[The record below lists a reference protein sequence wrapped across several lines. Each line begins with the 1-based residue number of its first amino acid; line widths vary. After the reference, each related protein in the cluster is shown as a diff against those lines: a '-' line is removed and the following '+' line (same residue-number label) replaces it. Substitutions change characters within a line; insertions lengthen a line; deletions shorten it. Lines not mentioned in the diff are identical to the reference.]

1 MRALPSSARIYLVV
15 MCVAGLAATCW
26 VTALYIP
33 GSQASVSEMLLF
45 TALGIVLGGKKVSVL
60 KHLLSEE
67 AGSINLGFA
76 VTFAALIRLGPSFA
90 IVVGA
95 LTALCS
101 CLYPRRHQAY
111 QLCFN
116 VALVAFE
123 TAVGGIIFLVVNH
136 WTMELQPLPTF
147 MGILGAILFI
157 YAIDTIGVS
166 VMIGLCTENKALTF
180 WKNTFLCTAPSYFAA
195 ATLGA
200 LSILLLKENTGV
212 MLLFI
217 TPLSYLSYISY
228 KGYMARSAEK
238 QQHFEALQVNQEQL
252 AELYLATIK
261 SLALAID
268 AKDQYTHQHILRVQ
282 TYSVAIAKKMGLE
295 GNELEAVNTG
305 ALLHDIGKLGVP
317 EYVLLKPGR
326 LTDDEFDK
334 IKKHPEIGA
343 AILDPVEFPW
353 PVLPVVRHHHEKFD
367 GTGYPDGLAGE
378 DIPLTARIMAVAD
391 VYDALTSTR
400 SYRKGWTHEKAKESI
415 ISDAGT
421 HFDPQVV
428 EAFAAIIDNVVA
440 KMAFNG
446 EGPLAIKA
454 STEVNDKAG
463 LAAREISRASSEL
476 WALYEV
482 AQSLSTSL
490 GVQETVNILAHKLA
504 AIFPD
509 ASTSFLLKEPDSLLH
524 VIAAAGLNRDYL
536 LGAYTFKSG
545 TASVNVLEQKTSYL
559 GEFDAE
565 DLMLMTSEYEPWWPV
580 QTALIVPIVYEG
592 EALGTINLYHQ
603 QEDAF
608 SDHDKDLLEMIA
620 ERSALALYN
629 GMLYE
634 RTKSH
639 AIKDPLT
646 DLFNI
651 RHLTEEVDKRCQ
663 DHSLEGSQPAKFALL
678 CLDIDSFK
686 PINDNFGHQKGD
698 EVLREVARLITEA
711 APSESVVCRYGGDE
725 FLILLDGAD
734 RANAVEV
741 ASKIERSVQGYDPN
755 LVHYKLGSLRIDVSI
770 GFACFPEDGKDCTS
784 LISFAD
790 TNMYQEKT
798 EHKLGVLAAKNDR
811 KSAAA

>member
-1 MRALPSSARIYLVV
+1 MRALPSSARIYLMA
-15 MCVAGLAATCW
+15 MCIAGLATTIW
-26 VTALYIP
+26 LTALQIP
-33 GSQASVSEMLLF
+33 GSQATVSEMLLF
-45 TALGIVLGGKKVSVL
+45 TALSIVLGGKNVSIL
-60 KHLLSEE
+60 KDLLSEE
-67 AGSINLGFA
+67 AGNINLGFA
-76 VTFAALIRLGPSFA
+76 VTFAALIRLGPSYA
-90 IVVGA
+90 VVVGV
-95 LTALCS
+95 LTCLCG
-101 CLYPRRHQAY
+101 CLYPRRLQAY

-116 VALVAFE
+116 IALVAFE
-123 TAVGGIIFLVVNH
+123 TAVGGFVFLIVNH
-136 WTMELQPLPTF
+136 WSMQLQLLPTF

-157 YAIDTIGVS
+157 YTIDTFGVS
-166 VMIGLCTENKALTF
+166 IMVGLTTENRTFDF
-180 WKNTFLCTAPSYFAA
+180 WKRTFLCTAPSYFAA
-195 ATLGA
+195 AILGA
-200 LSILLLKENTGV
+200 LAILLLKENTGV

-217 TPLSYLSYISY
+217 TPLTYLSYISF
-228 KGYMARSAEK
+228 KGYKARAEEK
-238 QQHFEALQVNQEQL
+238 QQHFEALQVNQDHL

-282 TYSVAIAKKMGLE
+282 TYSVAIAKQMGLE
-295 GNELEAVNTG
+295 GIELEAVNTG

-400 SYRKGWTHEKAKESI
+400 SYRKGWSHEKAKESI
-415 ISDAGT
+415 INDAGT
-421 HFDPQVV
+421 HFDPLVV
-428 EAFAAIIDNVVA
+428 EAFKVIIDNVVA

-446 EGPLAIKA
+446 EGPLAPRA
-454 STEVNDKAG
+454 APELSDKAG

-490 GVQETVNILAHKLA
+490 GVQETVNILAHKLE

-509 ASTSFLLKEPDSLLH
+509 ASTSFLLKETDGSLH
-524 VIAAAGLNRDYL
+524 VIAAAGLNRDYM
-536 LGAYTFKSG
+536 LGAYTFKAG
-545 TASVNVLEQKTSYL
+545 TASVNVLEQMGSYI

-565 DLMLMTSEYEPWWPV
+565 DLMLMTSEYEPWHNV
-580 QTALIVPIVYEG
+580 QTSLIVPIIYQG

-603 QEDAF
+603 QNDAF

-651 RHLTEEVDKRCQ
+651 RHLTEQVDLRC
-663 DHSLEGSQPAKFALL
+663 HEHPPEGEMPNRFALL

-711 APSESVVCRYGGDE
+711 VPSESVVCRYGGDE
-725 FLILLDGAD
+725 FLILLDGAE
-734 RANAVEV
+734 RAHAVEV
-741 ASKIERSVQGYDPN
+741 ASRIERSVQSYDPN
-755 LVHYKLGSLRIDVSI
+755 LVHYKLGNLRIDVSI
-770 GFACFPEDGKDCTS
+770 GLACFPDDGKDCTS

-798 EHKLGVLAAKNDR
+798 EHKLGVLAKNDR
-811 KSAAA
+811 KTHAA